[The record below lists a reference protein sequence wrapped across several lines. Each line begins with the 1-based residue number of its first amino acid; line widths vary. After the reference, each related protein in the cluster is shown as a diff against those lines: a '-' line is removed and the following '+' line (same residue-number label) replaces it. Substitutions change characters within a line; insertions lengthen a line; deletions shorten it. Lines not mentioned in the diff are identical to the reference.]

1 MLIYW
6 NMYNDKII
14 DYIYELLYY
23 FSYDFDK
30 LRM

>member
-6 NMYNDKII
+6 NMYNNKII

-23 FSYDFDK
+23 SYEFDK